1 MSMRNFLLLA
11 SIMMLSMSLYAFS
24 QDTFYYYRGKQEKLS
39 TDRTTVAVVS
49 SRDAQISLP
58 PLSATAVQSVST
70 DDYQVTIV
78 KSKEKSTPS
87 TPLLRKALESK
98 FAGNEDFVVLPCFI
112 SSEGMELYQTL
123 DINLKLKRES
133 DVSLLNRLAKEYQLK
148 IARQNQFMPLWY
160 TVSVT
165 PKTGKTTVE
174 IANLLFETHLFDA
187 VSPNFLFDG
196 LECSYDPDFEK
207 LWGLYNAEY
216 LGVDMSIC
224 SAWNYATGQGVKI
237 AIVDQGIELTH
248 PDLAE
253 NCYILS
259 YDTETSSSPSRV
271 YGDHGTHCAGIAAAV
286 RNNGLFVA
294 GVAPEAKLI
303 SVSNRL
309 ISASVS
315 NLANGIN
322 WAWNNGADIISCSWW
337 CNPSEMIEDA
347 IDNALFLGRNRKGC
361 IFLKSAGNNGTAS
374 TPNGSSISYPGDYR
388 AEVLTVGSISKN
400 GERSYFSSTGP
411 ALDVVAPGSNIYST
425 VPNGGIDKKNGTSMA
440 TPHVAGLAAL
450 ILERNPQLTGQQ
462 VRNIIEKSTKKVGS
476 TSYNVNVNRTNG
488 TWNSYYGYGLVD
500 AHKALLATPLR

>member
-1 MSMRNFLLLA
+1 M
-11 SIMMLSMSLYAFS
+11 
-24 QDTFYYYRGKQEKLS
+24 
-39 TDRTTVAVVS
+39 
-49 SRDAQISLP
+49 
-58 PLSATAVQSVST
+58 
-70 DDYQVTIV
+70 
-78 KSKEKSTPS
+78 
-87 TPLLRKALESK
+87 
-98 FAGNEDFVVLPCFI
+98 
-112 SSEGMELYQTL
+112 
-123 DINLKLKRES
+123 
-133 DVSLLNRLAKEYQLK
+133 
-148 IARQNQFMPLWY
+148 
-160 TVSVT
+160 
-165 PKTGKTTVE
+165 
-174 IANLLFETHLFDA
+174 
-187 VSPNFLFDG
+187 
-196 LECSYDPDFEK
+196 
-207 LWGLYNAEY
+207 
-216 LGVDMSIC
+216 
-224 SAWNYATGQGVKI
+224 
-237 AIVDQGIELTH
+237 
-248 PDLAE
+248 
-253 NCYILS
+253 
-259 YDTETSSSPSRV
+259 
-271 YGDHGTHCAGIAAAV
+271 

-309 ISASVS
+309 TSASVS

-337 CNPSEMIEDA
+337 CNRSEMIEDA

-361 IFLKSAGNNGTAS
+361 IFLKSAGNRGTAS

-425 VPNGGIDKKNGTSMA
+425 VPNGGIADKSGTSMA

-476 TSYNVNVNRTNG
+476 TSYNVNVKRTNG